1 VVSFQAPVGRALVGH
16 TIGDDVE
23 IGEPGNMRR
32 YRIVSVERKLP
43 EQLPAAGDAGD
54 AS

>member
-1 VVSFQAPVGRALVGH
+1 VDLEIEVEAAP
-16 TIGDDVE
+16 
-23 IGEPGNMRR
+23 RR

-43 EQLPAAGDAGD
+43 PHEAEATES

>member
-1 VVSFQAPVGRALVGH
+1 
-16 TIGDDVE
+16 
-23 IGEPGNMRR
+23 MRR